1 MNILQ
6 KFAFALLFLSVS
18 TISYSQEIK
27 TLFKGDSTRSHGGY
41 GAISNKFTR
50 INGNFANMTGLY
62 GGWYINHQFTLGLS
76 GSAVNSNLRVPEQ
89 YSTVPGTK
97 MSYLYAQ
104 FGLFTEYVLAS
115 NRAVHLTAQLFA
127 GPGFTTQY
135 QRFDFDDEDRFDYD
149 DDEFHDTK
157 WFTVIEPGVNAEFNV
172 FKWMRFTTGV
182 SYRQTFNSNGLG
194 MKDKD
199 LSGLSLDAG
208 FKFGKF

>member
-1 MNILQ
+1 M
-6 KFAFALLFLSVS
+6 KKLLNLSLLLIVLL
-18 TISYSQEIK
+18 TCYHTQAQEIK

-50 INGNFANMTGLY
+50 INGDFANMTGLY
-62 GGWYINHQFTLGLS
+62 GGWYINHQFTLGVS

-89 YSTVPGTK
+89 YSAVPGTK

-135 QRFDFDDEDRFDYD
+135 QRFDFDDEDRFDYKD
-149 DDEFHDTK
+149 DDVHDTN
-157 WFTVIEPGVNAEFNV
+157 WFTVVEPGVNVEFNV

-182 SYRQTFNSNGLG
+182 SYRQAFNSNGLG